1 MSGGVAVMFEKR
13 PIEAAVV
20 VDSRNVRRQVSD
32 CFGQPRQVHVAGVIQ
47 MLAAYGF
54 AVTDVYVGV
63 ATTGRTGGS
72 RYLTESLQNNQRY
85 AADIVSH
92 PSGHVL
98 EGRLVER
105 SGPHGPQLEEKL
117 VDVLC
122 ALQVARLA
130 QQIKDGSRGGV
141 IIVLSE
147 DMDLIPSYEFARD
160 LGVTVFAA
168 SNDIV
173 DTRAQH
179 SRWILLTE
187 AALTLAAGRPYG
199 RDLGSDLRRRMSQL
213 LTADSFH
220 ALRFKAGQHVKGAVL
235 LQHNSGARVIW
246 PRPPA
251 SYRHHKGATHHLYV
265 HGLDWAEAPFPRLVV
280 DASPPNGRCAG
291 LQEGVVAQVPT
302 PTRVTV
308 QLPGG
313 VTKNLSGATPGNLL
327 VGMAVLVHVEGAGRQ
342 RAWRLVGP
350 LDVRPPTP
358 GWSDPT
364 LPLVVRAIS
373 AASTPGARVRAKILQ
388 TGQEVTLQ
396 PPSEDRVQTGHEY
409 AAVPVAHA
417 VAGDGL
423 HVTAVAVSSRLR

>member
-1 MSGGVAVMFEKR
+1 VPGQADVFFEKR

-32 CFGQPRQVHVAGVIQ
+32 CFGQPRQVHVAGIIE

-63 ATTGRTGGS
+63 ATTGRAGGS
-72 RYLTESLQNNQRY
+72 RYLADSLQTNQRY
-85 AADIVSH
+85 AAEIVSH
-92 PSGHVL
+92 PAGHVL

-105 SGPHGPQLEEKL
+105 AGPHGAQLEEKL

-141 IIVLSE
+141 IVVLSE
-147 DMDLIPSYEFARD
+147 DMDLIPSYEFARE

-173 DTRAQH
+173 DTRAQY

-187 AALTLAAGRPYG
+187 ASLILAAGRPFG
-199 RDLGSDLRRRMSQL
+199 RDQGSGLRRRVSQL
-213 LTADSFH
+213 LTVTEFRP
-220 ALRFKAGQHVKGAVL
+220 LQFKAGQRSKSGVL
-235 LQHNSGARVIW
+235 LQHNSGARAIW
-246 PRPPA
+246 LRPEA
-251 SYRHHKGATHHLYV
+251 SYQHHKGARHDLYI
-265 HGLDWAEAPFPRLVV
+265 HGVDWSEGPFPRLVV
-280 DASPPNGRCAG
+280 DKVRPAERCAG
-291 LQEGVVAQVPT
+291 LQEGVVLSSPT
-302 PTRVTV
+302 PTRVSV

-313 VTKNLSGATPGNLL
+313 VTKNLSGAAPGSLL
-327 VGMAVLVHVEGAGRQ
+327 PGMTVLVHVEGSGRQ
-342 RAWRLVGP
+342 QAWRLVGP
-350 LDVRPPTP
+350 LEARPQTP

-373 AASTPGARVRAKILQ
+373 AASTAGARVRAKILT

-409 AAVPVAHA
+409 AAVPSAQV
-417 VAGDGL
+417 VAGDAL

>member
-1 MSGGVAVMFEKR
+1 MSGDVGVMSEKR

-47 MLAAYGF
+47 MLASYGF

-63 ATTGRTGGS
+63 ATTGRTSGS
-72 RYLTESLQNNQRY
+72 RYLAESLQTNQRY
-85 AADIVSH
+85 AADVVSH

-187 AALTLAAGRPYG
+187 TALTLAAGRPYG
-199 RDLGSDLRRRMSQL
+199 RDLGSGLRRRMSQL
-213 LTADSFH
+213 LTADEYRS
-220 ALRFKAGQHVKGAVL
+220 LRFKAGQRVKGAVL
-235 LQHNSGARVIW
+235 LQHNSGARAIW
-246 PRPPA
+246 HEPPA
-251 SYRHHKGATHHLYV
+251 SYRHSKGALHDLYV
-265 HGLDWAEAPFPRLVV
+265 HGLDWAEGPFPRPVV
-280 DASPPNGRCAG
+280 DASPPAGRCAG
-291 LQEGVVAQVPT
+291 LQEGVIAQSPT

-313 VTKNLSGATPGNLL
+313 VTKNLSGATPGTLL
-327 VGMAVLVHVEGAGRQ
+327 VGMTVLVHVEGAGRQ
-342 RAWRLVGP
+342 QAWRLVGP
-350 LDVRPPTP
+350 LDARPPTP
-358 GWSDPT
+358 GWPDPT

-388 TGQEVTLQ
+388 TGQEITLQ

-409 AAVPVAHA
+409 AAVPVAHS
-417 VAGDGL
+417 VVGDGL

>member
-1 MSGGVAVMFEKR
+1 MPGEVGVMFEKR

-20 VDSRNVRRQVSD
+20 VDSRNVRGQVSD
-32 CFGQPRQVHVAGVIQ
+32 CFGQPRHVRVAGVIK

-63 ATTGRTGGS
+63 ATKGRTGGS
-72 RYLTESLQNNQRY
+72 RYLTESLQRNQRH
-85 AADIVSH
+85 AADVVSH

-141 IIVLSE
+141 IVVLSE

-160 LGVTVFAA
+160 LGVTVYAA

-173 DTRAQH
+173 DTRAEY

-187 AALTLAAGRPYG
+187 AALTLAAGRPFG
-199 RDLGSDLRRRMSQL
+199 RDRGSGLRRRMSQL
-213 LTADSFH
+213 VTADQFSP
-220 ALRFKAGQHVKGAVL
+220 LRFSARQHVKGAVL
-235 LQHNSGARVIW
+235 LQHNSGARAIW
-246 PRPPA
+246 HQPPA
-251 SYRHHKGATHHLYV
+251 GYKHCQDESHDLYV
-265 HGLDWAEAPFPRLVV
+265 HGLDWAEAPFPRLLV
-280 DASPPNGRCAG
+280 DATPPSERCAG
-291 LQEGVVAQVPT
+291 LEKGVVMHSPT

-313 VTKNLSGATPGNLL
+313 VTRNLSGAAPGSLL
-327 VGMAVLVHVEGAGRQ
+327 VGMTVLVHAEGTGRQ
-342 RAWRLVGP
+342 QAWRLVGP
-350 LDVRPPTP
+350 MDARQSTP

-417 VAGDGL
+417 VAGDEL